1 MRFTMRKL
9 INSGSALVLLLLM
22 ATSVPTL
29 AEEGA
34 GDALSNSADIALTPE
49 NFTVFKG
56 PFCFCCNRWIK
67 HLRHEG
73 VEPEVVTTRKMS
85 EIKGQWAVPDGLHS
99 CHTAVWNQRYVF
111 EGHVPARY
119 IRQFL
124 SNPPANAV
132 GLTVPGMPD
141 GSPGMYEGK
150 DFEPYNIY
158 LLLRGGDYELYAR
171 VDRPESE

>member
-1 MRFTMRKL
+1 MRKL
-9 INSGSALVLLLLM
+9 TNRRSALLLILLLLGPLK
-22 ATSVPTL
+22 AL
-29 AEEGA
+29 AEEGGEA
-34 GDALSNSADIALTPE
+34 AISSESIALTPE
-49 NFTVFKG
+49 NFTVYKG
-56 PFCFCCNRWIK
+56 PFCFCCKRWIK
-67 HLRHEG
+67 HLEHEG
-73 VEPEVVTTRKMS
+73 VKPEVVTTGKMS

-132 GLTVPGMPD
+132 GLTVPGMPE

-150 DFEPYNIY
+150 NFEPYNIY
-158 LLLRGGDYELYAR
+158 LLLRGGDYEFYAR
-171 VDRPESE
+171 VDRPEAE

>member
-1 MRFTMRKL
+1 MPFTMRKL
-9 INSGSALVLLLLM
+9 ISRGSALLLCLLLGLS
-22 ATSVPTL
+22 AQTI
-29 AEEGA
+29 AEEGGGTA
-34 GDALSNSADIALTPE
+34 IDGGGIALTPE
-49 NFTVFKG
+49 IFTVYKG
-56 PFCFCCNRWIK
+56 PFCFCCKRWIK
-67 HLRHEG
+67 HLEHEG
-73 VEPEVVTTRKMS
+73 VEPEVVTTGKMS
-85 EIKGQWAVPDGLHS
+85 EIKGQWAVPNGLHS

-124 SNPPANAV
+124 TNPPANAV
-132 GLTVPGMPD
+132 GLTVPGMPE

-150 DFEPYNIY
+150 EFEPYNIY